1 MAAGAVPVAS
11 ALPERLREATRELHT
26 ATERSGAMAALL
38 AGRLPRA
45 GYCAM
50 LRNLHALYAA
60 LEAALAA
67 HAAEPALVTL
77 AAGPL
82 QRAPVL
88 AEDLVVMHGPG
99 WAETLPLAAAMQA
112 YVARLQ
118 ALQAAPA
125 AEAAPG
131 LVAHAYVRY
140 LGDLHGGQVLQRLVA
155 RLYALPAGDSAAGS
169 PGTSFYDFGDTPQV
183 LLLRQQLRR
192 ALGSLPFD
200 AAQQDATVAEALWAF
215 TQHRVLFEELAAA
228 PAAV

>member
-82 QRAPVL
+82 QRAPAL
-88 AEDLVVMHGPG
+88 AEDLAVLHGPA
-99 WAETLPLAAAMQA
+99 WAEALSLAAAMQA

-125 AEAAPG
+125 AEAAPS

-155 RLYALPAGDSAAGS
+155 RLYALPAGDSA
-169 PGTSFYDFGDTPQV
+169 PGTRFYDFGDTPQV

-200 AAQQDATVAEALWAF
+200 AVQQDATVEEALWAF

-228 PAAV
+228 PAAA

>member
-88 AEDLVVMHGPG
+88 AEDLVVMHGPA
-99 WAETLPLAAAMQA
+99 WAEALSLAAAMQA

-125 AEAAPG
+125 AEAAPS

-155 RLYALPAGDSAAGS
+155 RLYALPAGDSA
-169 PGTSFYDFGDTPQV
+169 PGTRFYDFGDTPQV

-200 AAQQDATVAEALWAF
+200 AVQQDATVEEALWAF

-228 PAAV
+228 PAAA

>member
-1 MAAGAVPVAS
+1 
-11 ALPERLREATRELHT
+11 
-26 ATERSGAMAALL
+26 
-38 AGRLPRA
+38 
-45 GYCAM
+45 M

-88 AEDLVVMHGPG
+88 AEDLAVLHGPA
-99 WAETLPLAAAMQA
+99 WAEALSLAAAMQA

-125 AEAAPG
+125 AEAAPS

-155 RLYALPAGDSAAGS
+155 RLYALPAGDSA
-169 PGTSFYDFGDTPQV
+169 PGTRFYDFGDTPQV

-200 AAQQDATVAEALWAF
+200 AVQQDATVEEALWAF

-228 PAAV
+228 PAAA

>member
-45 GYCAM
+45 GYCAL

-60 LEAALAA
+60 LETALAT

-77 AAGPL
+77 ATGPL
-82 QRAPVL
+82 QRAPAL
-88 AEDLVVMHGPG
+88 AEDLATLHGPG
-99 WAETLPLAAAMQA
+99 WAEALPLAPALQT
-112 YVARLQ
+112 YLARLQ

-125 AEAAPG
+125 VQAAPG

-155 RLYALPAGDSAAGS
+155 RLYALPAGDSA
-169 PGTSFYDFGDTPQV
+169 PGTRFYDFGDTPQV

-200 AAQQDATVAEALWAF
+200 AAQQDAPVEEALWAF

-228 PAAV
+228 PAAGG